1 MIWPFWRHF
10 RPKLAILAAFATFLV
25 LGTSKFEIYMKK
37 QSRIRRE
44 MTPLG
49 GVRGGPICRLDY
61 YSLVIFWYSEGSLKV
76 N

>member
-10 RPKLAILAAFATFLV
+10 RPKLAILATFATFLF

-44 MTPLG
+44 MVVLG
-49 GVRGGPICRLDY
+49 GAWVTYL
-61 YSLVIFWYSEGSLKV
+61 LTVIKGSP
-76 N
+76 

>member
-10 RPKLAILAAFATFLV
+10 RPKLAILATFATFLF

-49 GVRGGPICRLDY
+49 GVRGGPICRLAY
-61 YSLVIFWYSEGSLKV
+61 NVYHSRHSVVIDGK
-76 N
+76 